1 MPPKRSASALAALFR
16 TPLLRAAVLAL
27 ALLLAPALRAAPAWA
42 GGVLYQ
48 YSTIDAL
55 LAGVYDGGLT
65 MDHLLARGGF
75 GLGTL
80 NGLDGELVVLDGV
93 AYHAAAGG
101 RVDVPAGSTRTP
113 FACVTRFAP
122 GTSLALNGIDGLEAL
137 NAAVSAHLPTQNRF
151 YAIRI
156 DARFDRVRTRAI
168 PRQAPPYAPLAE
180 VTKQQVVTDFSGPG
194 TLVGLF
200 SPPFVD
206 GVNVPG
212 FHWHFLTGD
221 RTGGGHVLDCAFASA
236 EARLDGMRSFTID
249 LPDSR
254 AFDGLDLADDRSKA
268 LQTVEKGTSKTE

>member
-1 MPPKRSASALAALFR
+1 MRPKRSAPSLPVLFR
-16 TPLLRAAVLAL
+16 VPFLCAAALAL
-27 ALLLAPALRAAPAWA
+27 ALLIAPALRAAPAEA
-42 GGVLYQ
+42 GDTLYQ

-55 LAGVYDGGLT
+55 LAGVYDGDLT
-65 MDHLLARGGF
+65 MDRLLARGGF

-122 GTSLALNGIDGLEAL
+122 GTSLELDGVDGLEAL
-137 NAAVSAHLPTQNRF
+137 NAAVSAHLPTKNRF

-156 DARFDRVRTRAI
+156 DARFARVRTRAI
-168 PRQAPPYAPLAE
+168 PRQTPPYAPLAE
-180 VTKQQVVTDFSGPG
+180 VAKKQVVSDFSGRG
-194 TLVGLF
+194 TLVGLY
-200 SPPFVD
+200 SPPFVK

-236 EARLDGMRSFTID
+236 EARLDGMRSFTLD

-254 AFDGLDLADDRSKA
+254 AFDGLDLAGDRSKA
-268 LQTVEKGTSKTE
+268 LKTVEKGTSKTE

>member
-1 MPPKRSASALAALFR
+1 MPAKRPARFLPALRRAASALL
-16 TPLLRAAVLAL
+16 LAL
-27 ALLLAPALRAAPAWA
+27 ALVSASGGTRASA
-42 GGVLYQ
+42 GDILYQ

-55 LAGVYDGGLT
+55 LAGVYDGDLT
-65 MDHLLARGGF
+65 MDRLLERGGF

-101 RVDVPAGSTRTP
+101 TANPAAGSDRTP
-113 FACVTRFAP
+113 FACVTRFADP
-122 GTSLALNGIDGLEAL
+122 VALDLPAIDGLENL
-137 NAAVSAHLPTQNRF
+137 NRAVAGQLPTENSF

-180 VTKQQVVTDFSGPG
+180 VAKQQVITDFSGPG
-194 TLVGLF
+194 TLVGLY
-200 SPPFVD
+200 SPPFVT
-206 GVNVPG
+206 GLNVPG

-221 RTGGGHVLDCAFASA
+221 RTGGGHVLDCAFTRSN
-236 EARLDGMRSFTID
+236 ARLDDIRSFTLD

-254 AFDGLDLADDRSKA
+254 AFDRLDLAGDRSGELKS
-268 LQTVEKGTSKTE
+268 VEKGTSKTE